1 VSETETKLLQGRSYS
16 NFINAIKSPASRS
29 AYNNSLKHYLNHL
42 KTTNPEDLL
51 SNTNPRFIE
60 SQLIDYIMTLRN
72 DGLAYATMQFLVA
85 PILTFYSLN
94 DVVLN
99 RRKISRY
106 YAQERE
112 MKRIPILIGDG
123 KRITLSP
130 GGQNI
135 LIQKILT
142 EFVPMF
148 VPDCKVLYIGDTD
161 KKFTYY
167 DKETFSQLGI
177 EIDPHGKIP
186 DLIIY
191 SEKKNWLLLIE
202 AVTSHG
208 PINAKRMGE
217 LRNLF
222 SKSTA
227 GLIFITSFL
236 DRRSMIEYLKDISW
250 ETEVWVAE
258 SPSHLIHF
266 DGERFLGPYEWKH

>member
-1 VSETETKLLQGRSYS
+1 MELLRRFETPEWDASLKTYKAS
-16 NFINAIKSPASRS
+16 IKS
-29 AYNNSLKHYLNHL
+29 LKE
-42 KTTNPEDLL
+42 K
-51 SNTNPRFIE
+51 
-60 SQLIDYIMTLRN
+60 
-72 DGLAYATMQFLVA
+72 YA
-85 PILTFYSLN
+85 
-94 DVVLN
+94 
-99 RRKISRY
+99 R
-106 YAQERE
+106 ERE
-112 MKRIPILIGDG
+112 MQRIPVEISGGEVIA
-123 KRITLSP
+123 LSP

-135 LIQKILT
+135 LIQKIMT
-142 EFVPMF
+142 KFIPMF
-148 VPDCKVLYIGDTD
+148 VPYGKALYIGDTN
-161 KKFTYY
+161 KKFAHY
-167 DKETFSQLGI
+167 DKEAFSKLGI

-208 PINAKRMGE
+208 PINAKRMNE

-236 DRRSMIEYLKDISW
+236 DRRSMVEYLKDISW

-266 DGERFLGPYEWKH
+266 DGERFLGPYDWKL